1 MFLRCTRRV
10 KNGKTH
16 EYWNLVENRRLCDG
30 RVAQRQVL
38 YLGEINASQREAWR
52 KTIEV
57 HDHGTRRQVALFPAG
72 SMPADDIDAIGVRLS
87 ELRLQHPRQW
97 GACWLALN
105 LWQQLEFDSFWRTRL
120 RPSREGTPWLK
131 VLKTLVVY
139 RLIDPGSEWRLHRQ
153 WFDTSAMADLLDADF
168 ALAEK
173 NTLYRCLDKLIEH
186 KDELFKFLKRRWG
199 ELFGAKFD
207 VLLYDLTSTYFET
220 DVERGAD
227 DLRQFGYSRDKRGDC
242 RQVVIALIV
251 TPEGF
256 PLSYEVLAGN
266 TADSTTL
273 SDFLGRI
280 EQRYGR
286 ANRIWVMDRGI
297 PTEDSLAEM
306 RAKGASYLVGTPKG
320 RLTKLEQAFLDQPW
334 ARVREGVQ
342 VKRLATEQ
350 DVYVLAQSDARIDK
364 ERGMRRKRL
373 RRYVDRLKALQ
384 SQTLTRDELLMKL
397 GAAKHEAGRAAHL
410 VQVTIS
416 TPGTTPP
423 KDNATANAP
432 KVTVTKSKTTT
443 AKKPKAPAK
452 KQAREVANLAWRLD
466 RAKLRQVRR
475 REGRYLLRTNL
486 AAQDPERL
494 WTFYIQLTEVE
505 QAFKELKHDLAVRP
519 IFHRNAER
527 IEAHIFVAFL
537 AYCLQVTLKA
547 NLRPLAGGITPR
559 EVLAKFK
566 TMQMVDVH
574 VPTTDGREIVLS
586 RYTQPEAEHRML
598 LQQLRLSLPEQPPP
612 KIAASQLHH
621 HAPAAATM

>member
-1 MFLRCTRRV
+1 MFLRCSRRV
-10 KNGKTH
+10 KDGKAH
-16 EYWNLVENRRLCDG
+16 EYWNLVENRRLADG

-57 HDHGTRRQVALFPAG
+57 QEQGARRQVALFPAG
-72 SMPADDIDAIGVRLS
+72 SMPADDVDAIGVRLS
-87 ELRLQHPRQW
+87 ELRVERPRQW
-97 GACWLALN
+97 GACWLALD
-105 LWQQLEFDSFWRTRL
+105 LWQQLELDSFWRPRL

-131 VLKTLVVY
+131 VLKTLVAY

-153 WFDTSAMADLLDADF
+153 WFDASAMADLLDSDF

-173 NTLYRCLDKLIEH
+173 NTLYRCLDRLAPH
-186 KDELFKFLKRRWG
+186 KDELLKFLKRRWG

-207 VLLYDLTSTYFET
+207 VLLYDLTSTYFES
-220 DVERGAD
+220 DVERSEA
-227 DLRQFGYSRDKRGDC
+227 DLRQYGYSRDKRGDC

-273 SDFLGRI
+273 SGFLDRI
-280 EQRYGR
+280 ERRYGR
-286 ANRIWVMDRGI
+286 ANRIWVMDRGV
-297 PTEDSLAEM
+297 PTEESLAKM
-306 RAKGASYLVGTPKG
+306 RAIGASYLVGTPKG
-320 RLTKLEQAFLDQPW
+320 RLTKLEQAFCGQPW

-342 VKRLATEQ
+342 VKRLATEE

-373 RRYVDRLKALQ
+373 RRYVDRLQALQ
-384 SQTLTRDELLMKL
+384 AQVLTRDLLLMKL
-397 GAAKHEAGRAAHL
+397 GAARHEAGRTASL
-410 VQVTIS
+410 VQLTI
-416 TPGTTPP
+416 
-423 KDNATANAP
+423 
-432 KVTVTKSKTTT
+432 
-443 AKKPKAPAK
+443 PKASTKTASL
-452 KQAREVANLAWRLD
+452 EFRLD
-466 RAKLRQVRR
+466 RARLRQVRR

-486 AAQDPERL
+486 TAGAPEQL

-519 IFHRNAER
+519 IFHHSEQR

-559 EVLAKFK
+559 EVIAKFK
-566 TMQMVDVH
+566 TMQMVDVCL
-574 VPTTDGREIVLS
+574 PTTDGRELVLP
-586 RYTQPEAEHRML
+586 RYTQPEPEHRVL
-598 LQQLRLSLPEQPPP
+598 LQRLQLRLPEQPPP
-612 KIAASQLHH
+612 KITPAQARQ
-621 HAPAAATM
+621 HAPAATAV

>member
-10 KNGKTH
+10 KDGKTH
-16 EYWNLVENRRLCDG
+16 EYWNLVENRRLADG

-57 HDHGTRRQVALFPAG
+57 QEQGRLRQVALFPAG
-72 SMPADDIDAIGVRLS
+72 SMPADDVDAIGVRLS
-87 ELRLQHPRQW
+87 ELRLARPRQW
-97 GACWLALN
+97 GACWLALT
-105 LWQQLEFDSFWRTRL
+105 LWQQLELDRFWGPRL

-131 VLKTLVVY
+131 VLKTLVAY
-139 RLIDPGSEWRLHRQ
+139 RLIDPGSEWQLHRR
-153 WFDTSAMADLLDADF
+153 WFDASAMADLLDADF
-168 ALAEK
+168 GLAEK
-173 NTLYRCLDKLIEH
+173 NTLYRCLDRLVTH
-186 KDELFKFLKRRWG
+186 KDELFKFLKQRWG
-199 ELFGAKFD
+199 ELFGAQFD

-220 DVERGAD
+220 DVERGAK

-273 SDFLGRI
+273 SDFLRRI

-306 RAKGASYLVGTPKG
+306 RAMGASYLVGTPKG
-320 RLTKLEQAFLDQPW
+320 RLTKLEQSFLGQSW

-364 ERGMRRKRL
+364 ERGMRRRRL
-373 RRYVDRLKALQ
+373 RRYVDRLQALQ
-384 SQTLTRDELLMKL
+384 GQTLTRDSLLMKL
-397 GAAKHEAGRAAHL
+397 GAARQEAGRAANL
-410 VQVTIS
+410 VQVTI
-416 TPGTTPP
+416 
-423 KDNATANAP
+423 ANASTATP
-432 KVTVTKSKTTT
+432 KAGVTKEKKT
-443 AKKPKAPAK
+443 
-452 KQAREVANLAWRLD
+452 ARLEFRLD
-466 RAKLRQVRR
+466 RAKLRQVRQ

-486 AAQDPERL
+486 DAQQPARL
-494 WTFYIQLTEVE
+494 WSFYIQLTEVE

-519 IFHRNAER
+519 IFHRKEER

-547 NLRPLAGGITPR
+547 NLRPLAGGLTPR
-559 EVLAKFK
+559 EVIAKFK

-574 VPTTDGREIVLS
+574 IPTTDARELLLS
-586 RYTQPEAEHRML
+586 RYTQPEPEHRML
-598 LQQLRLSLPEQPPP
+598 LQQLRLRLPKQPPP
-612 KIAASQLHH
+612 KIAST
-621 HAPAAATM
+621 HARQRAAAAV